1 MNNRPHVSIGLP
13 VYNGE
18 KYLKQA
24 LLSILSQSYTD
35 FELIIS
41 DNASTDRTQAICQ
54 AYAAKDPRI
63 RYYFNEKNLGAAPN
77 HNRVFELASGEYF
90 KWAGYDDIITADF
103 LQRCVEVL
111 DLKPEVVLCM
121 PKTSF
126 IDEHGNYI
134 GDQPIKIDI
143 SLTSPH
149 ERFGNLVQKLEVGD
163 FIYGLMRSDAIRKT
177 SLHGSYPSADLVF
190 ETELALY
197 GQFYII
203 PESLFFRRKH
213 SEQSIKGKYAIE
225 RNRVAWFDTSLESK
239 ITLPKWLYL
248 SGYLRA
254 IRNAPLT
261 RRQRLF
267 CYLQMVRWVLKP
279 AHFRALGKD
288 ILLALN
294 KIVLQKFQIH
304 HKR

>member
-134 GDQPIKIDI
+134 GDQPIKIDV
-143 SLTSPH
+143 SLTTPH

-163 FIYGLMRSDAIRKT
+163 FIYGLMPV
-177 SLHGSYPSADLVF
+177 SYTHL
-190 ETELALY
+190 
-197 GQFYII
+197 
-203 PESLFFRRKH
+203 
-213 SEQSIKGKYAIE
+213 
-225 RNRVAWFDTSLESK
+225 
-239 ITLPKWLYL
+239 TLPTTPY
-248 SGYLRA
+248 
-254 IRNAPLT
+254 
-261 RRQRLF
+261 
-267 CYLQMVRWVLKP
+267 V
-279 AHFRALGKD
+279 
-288 ILLALN
+288 
-294 KIVLQKFQIH
+294 
-304 HKR
+304 